1 MDEVEEF
8 RHFGCQLNQSEEP
21 LCKVCLEPTGGCI
34 CPECPQCGDKGM
46 PKCYKEHPLKLNALQ
61 LINRTEAKIF
71 KMGEELDLER
81 QYLQHLEEQTESY
94 CEDWSEI

>member
-34 CPECPQCGDKGM
+34 CPECPQCGDRGT
-46 PKCYKEHPLKLNALQ
+46 PKCYKEHPLKLNTYQ

-81 QYLQHLEEQTESY
+81 QYLYYLEGQTESY

>member
-1 MDEVEEF
+1 MA
-8 RHFGCQLNQSEEP
+8 EP
-21 LCKVCLEPTGGCI
+21 LCKVCLELTDSCI
-34 CPECPQCGDKGM
+34 CPECPQCGDRGT
-46 PKCYKEHPLKLNALQ
+46 PKCYKEHPLKLNTYQ

-81 QYLQHLEEQTESY
+81 QYLYYLEGQTESY

>member
-1 MDEVEEF
+1 MNSN
-8 RHFGCQLNQSEEP
+8 QLNKSEEP
-21 LCKVCLEPTGGCI
+21 PCKVCLEPTANCI

-61 LINRTEAKIF
+61 LINRTEAKIT
-71 KMGEELDLER
+71 KTEEELDLER
-81 QYLQHLEEQTESY
+81 QYLQHLNEQTESY

>member
-1 MDEVEEF
+1 
-8 RHFGCQLNQSEEP
+8 
-21 LCKVCLEPTGGCI
+21 
-34 CPECPQCGDKGM
+34 M
-46 PKCYKEHPLKLNALQ
+46 PKCYKEHPLKLNASQ

-81 QYLQHLEEQTESY
+81 QYLQHLEEQIESY